1 MWLLLMNVVISTFQH
16 CCTHLHSSSFTQIM
30 NNPPGSPNRNT
41 NRLLDKTVRFAPTS
55 HVRTFK
61 AIGTEDAT
69 KSHKQDD
76 YGRFLIERHRDIF
89 TCLELVARTWNSR
102 EPLSLEEI
110 CLCTGIEAYLAPNVA
125 RRVRKLTFA
134 RKIHTTH
141 VLMVQAQA
149 RHFEIG
155 DCIEDIARVSM
166 KFSRAT
172 VARAVEVATAAAA
185 VANGAL

>member
-1 MWLLLMNVVISTFQH
+1 
-16 CCTHLHSSSFTQIM
+16 M

-55 HVRTFK
+55 HARTFK

-69 KSHKQDD
+69 KSYTQDD
-76 YGRFLIERHRDIF
+76 YERFLIDRHRDIF
-89 TCLELVARTWNSR
+89 TCSELVARTWNSG
-102 EPLSLEEI
+102 EPLSTEEI

-125 RRVRKLTFA
+125 RRVRKLMFA
-134 RKIHTTH
+134 RNIHITH
-141 VLMVQAQA
+141 VLMAQTQA

-166 KFSRAT
+166 NLSRAA
-172 VARAVEVATAAAA
+172 VARAVKVATAAAA
-185 VANGAL
+185 VADGAL